1 MPSTSSMPLASSPA
15 KSFRETPE
23 NAPQGS
29 RGVPVITSRRP
40 LLELAATA
48 LWFAIS
54 TAVPQA
60 AMAAASKDEL
70 TDLLKVVDE
79 RQRNQ
84 GDWRSQI
91 YMEQKEKDKVD
102 VVYEAEVF
110 RRSADQRFMILFTK
124 PKASQGQ
131 GYLRIDKNLWFYDP
145 AVGKWERRTERERI
159 GGTNSRRSDFDES
172 RLAEE
177 YDPEDNG
184 EEKLGVY
191 TAQVLTLKGKP
202 GLDLAFPVIK
212 LWVDKDSKNV
222 LKRQEFA
229 LSGRLLR
236 TSYYPKWKKAYSESK
251 KADVWYPQEIRFF
264 DEVEKA
270 NSTLILIR
278 TVDFKP
284 LPANL
289 FTKAWL
295 ESKSR

>member
-1 MPSTSSMPLASSPA
+1 MKNHFVHRVCPSVAAVLVFLATSAAGLAHA
-15 KSFRETPE
+15 ALTKPE
-23 NAPQGS
+23 L
-29 RGVPVITSRRP
+29 VKI
-40 LLELAATA
+40 LK
-48 LWFAIS
+48 
-54 TAVPQA
+54 AV
-60 AMAAASKDEL
+60 D
-70 TDLLKVVDE
+70 D
-79 RQRNQ
+79 RQKNQ
-84 GDWRSQI
+84 GDWHSHI
-91 YMEQKEKDKVD
+91 YMEQKERDKID
-102 VVYEAEVF
+102 VVYEAEVY
-110 RRSADQRFMILFTK
+110 RRSEDQKFVILFTK

-177 YDPEDNG
+177 YDPEDDG
-184 EEKLGVY
+184 EQKLGAY
-191 TAQVLTLKGKP
+191 TAQAMTLKGKP

-212 LWVDKDSKNV
+212 LWVDKETYNV

-236 TSYYPKWKKAYSESK
+236 TSYYPKWKKAHSESK
-251 KADVWYPQEIRFF
+251 KADVWFPEEIRFF

-270 NSTLILIR
+270 NSTLILIKE
-278 TVDFKP
+278 VDFRP